1 MANCCILLF
10 NGARKESTVSS
21 SGVFFIFP
29 LFIIAFSSARKH
41 LNSLQLYCLTL
52 FLLLVR
58 SVKTFF
64 LPLFQTK
71 YSGGRLREI
80 LDIYQKQKIIFFAFP
95 AYSDWW
101 ESPNKASFMNPFQRI
116 PLNQVDNHTYFNFA
130 WEVVIEREWG
140 VHWKTV

>member
-41 LNSLQLYCLTL
+41 LKSLQLCCLTL
-52 FLLLVR
+52 FLLWVR
-58 SVKTFF
+58 SVRIFF

-80 LDIYQKQKIIFFAFP
+80 LDNYWKQNIIFFAFP
-95 AYSDWW
+95 TYSDWW
-101 ESPNKASFMNPFQRI
+101 ESPNKTNSVNSFQLI
-116 PLNQVDNHTYFNFA
+116 PLNQVDNHTDSNFV
-130 WEVVIEREWG
+130 WEVVIEREWWG
-140 VHWKTV
+140 LCIYV